1 MTDRGPEVNE
11 EYSRKV
17 SELVRLIELLPPE
30 RQERLRRELEAGTL
44 DLDGLKRETEE
55 REQ

>member
-1 MTDRGPEVNE
+1 MTGQVDD

-17 SELVRLIELLPPE
+17 AKLVRLIERLPAE
-30 RQERLRRELEAGTL
+30 RQKQLQRELEAGTL
-44 DLDGLKRETEE
+44 DLDGLKREMEG

>member
-1 MTDRGPEVNE
+1 MTGQVDD

-17 SELVRLIELLPPE
+17 AELVRLIEALPPDRRE
-30 RQERLRRELEAGTL
+30 QLRREMEAGTL
-44 DLDGLKRETEE
+44 DLDGLKREMEG

>member
-1 MTDRGPEVNE
+1 MRERPEVNH

-17 SELVRLIELLPPE
+17 AELVRLIELLPPE
-30 RQERLRRELEAGTL
+30 RQEQLRRELEAGTL